1 MAIFGT
7 VIGIDNTNG
16 DMIYRVLMAQTNIDG
31 SNISGEWQFRKML
44 MSKDDLVNSLN
55 RTKYINVCIENNS
68 IKGQAGSLDRFKIDS
83 SKCNMRPVVILSEL
97 ITSDGRTVGYKI
109 VTYNGEVK
117 NIILKELI
125 AYCNRVTKSGG
136 VPIQNAIFT
145 PETDGVKA
153 HIKSYPHITFFKE
166 TLQTNKNKYAE
177 QTKTSTAKNNKALT
191 KLEEVFSKEQIAE
204 LRAGKQD
211 GVEIK
216 IYANPALTPKQMRVL
231 RKGLKQGVNVRPIA
245 IPEYKP
251 ECMTFYI
258 ADLANGCDI
267 RSYLSPKYS
276 LYQLSELS
284 LAAEAGLDIS
294 KIGNPKLTPT
304 EMQEMRERMQSSLY
318 KNIEVANDGSWKSW
332 R

>member
-7 VIGIDNTNG
+7 IIGVDGTGN
-16 DMIYRVLMAQTNIDG
+16 DKVYRVLMVQTALDG
-31 SNISGEWQFRKML
+31 NNISGEWQFRKLL
-44 MSKDDLVNSLN
+44 MNKDELINSLA
-55 RTKYINVCIENNS
+55 RTKYINVCIENGVL
-68 IKGQAGSLDRFKIDS
+68 KGQAGSIERFNNS
-83 SKCNMRPVVILSEL
+83 SKCNTRPVVILSEL
-97 ITSDGRTVGYKI
+97 ITSDGRLVGYKI

-117 NIILKELI
+117 NIIFKELI

-136 VPIQNAIFT
+136 IPIQNAIFT

-153 HIKSYPHITFFKE
+153 HIKSYPHITFLKE
-166 TLQTNKNKYAE
+166 MLQTNKNKYAE
-177 QTKTSTAKNNKALT
+177 QTKTNTVKNNKALT

-231 RKGLKQGVNVRPIA
+231 RKGLKQGVNVRSIA
-245 IPEYKP
+245 LPEYKP

-258 ADLANGCDI
+258 ADLASGCDI

-284 LAAEAGLDIS
+284 LASEAGLDMS
-294 KIGNPKLTPT
+294 KLGNPKLTPT
-304 EMQEMRERMQSSLY
+304 EMQEIRERMQSKLY
-318 KNIEVANDGSWKSW
+318 KDIEVSNDGSWKSW